1 MRAAADSRP
10 VSAHALHRK
19 RRDLDRL
26 TTRYNNL
33 DRNKQDVLR
42 APCLSR
48 CFVLLYRDEEWA
60 KYVCVLP

>member
-1 MRAAADSRP
+1 MRFTE
-10 VSAHALHRK
+10 K